1 MKKQKIKKLSETNN
15 FSLSKSSE
23 TKKDLKIKITKEM
36 TFNEIIENM
45 IEDQMEI
52 NETTKREIS
61 ERKNSKN
68 FISKE
73 DVEKEFGI

>member
-1 MKKQKIKKLSETNN
+1 MATTIQISNGVKEILEKMRVYKKE
-15 FSLSKSSE
+15 
-23 TKKDLKIKITKEM
+23 

>member
-1 MKKQKIKKLSETNN
+1 MATTIQISNGVKEILEKMRVYKKE
-15 FSLSKSSE
+15 
-23 TKKDLKIKITKEM
+23 

-52 NETTKREIS
+52 NETTKRKIS

-68 FISKE
+68 FISRE

>member
-1 MKKQKIKKLSETNN
+1 MATTIQISNGVKEILEKMRVYKKE
-15 FSLSKSSE
+15 
-23 TKKDLKIKITKEM
+23 

-52 NETTKREIS
+52 NETTKRKIS